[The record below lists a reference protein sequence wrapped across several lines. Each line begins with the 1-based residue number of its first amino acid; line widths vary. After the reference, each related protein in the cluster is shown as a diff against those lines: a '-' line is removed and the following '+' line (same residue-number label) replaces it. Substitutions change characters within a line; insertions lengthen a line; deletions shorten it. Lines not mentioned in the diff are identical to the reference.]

1 MPPTSLTTF
10 MNVPFAQRGAEGAA
24 DVVVQ
29 GIPFDLGT
37 TNRPGTRFGP
47 DAIRIASKIL
57 QWEPQRWP
65 WRYNFADRLTVVDVG
80 DIEFAYGHVAGMA
93 ETTTAAT
100 AQLLRAGHR
109 VLSLGGDHY
118 VTLPLLR
125 AFHAVHGPIPIL
137 HFDAHTDTDVAAHD
151 HHGVMFRVAADEGL
165 IDVAH
170 SLQVGIRTW
179 YDPPTH
185 LFEVADADWVNH
197 HGPAA
202 TLARIAAR
210 LGDRPFYLTIDIDC
224 LDPAFAPGTGTPVA
238 GGLTSNALLQIIR
251 GLGGRPIL
259 GADVVEVSPPY
270 DHAELT
276 ALAGATVALD
286 ILHVLAAQSVA
297 G

>member
-1 MPPTSLTTF
+1 MPIHSLTTF
-10 MNVPFAQRGAEGAA
+10 MNVPFTARGAEGSA

-65 WRYNFADRLTVVDVG
+65 WGYHFADRLSVVDVG
-80 DIEFAYGHVAGMA
+80 DIEFAYGHLAGMA
-93 ETTTAAT
+93 DTATAAT
-100 AQLLRAGHR
+100 TQLLRAGHR
-109 VLSLGGDHY
+109 VLSFGGDHY

-125 AFHAVHGPIPIL
+125 AFHAVHGPIPLL
-137 HFDAHTDTDVAAHD
+137 HFDAHTDTDAASHD

-165 IDVAH
+165 LDVAH

-185 LFEVADADWVNH
+185 LFEVADADWVNN
-197 HGPAA
+197 HGAAA
-202 TLARIAAR
+202 TLERIAAR

-238 GGLTSNALLQIIR
+238 GGLTSSTLLQIIR
-251 GLGGRPIL
+251 GLSGRRIL

-286 ILHVLAAQSVA
+286 ILHVMAAQSA
-297 G
+297 DA

>member
-1 MPPTSLTTF
+1 MPVQSLTTF
-10 MNVPFAQRGAEGAA
+10 MNLPFRQRGDEGAPG
-24 DVVVQ
+24 VVVQ

-47 DAIRIASKIL
+47 DAIRIASKML

-65 WRYNFADRLTVVDVG
+65 WEFNFADRVGVVDVG
-80 DIEFAYGHVAGMA
+80 DLEFPYGYVDGMVDA
-93 ETTTAAT
+93 TIAAT
-100 AQLLRAGHR
+100 TRLLRAGHR
-109 VLSLGGDHY
+109 VLSFGGDHY

-125 AFHAVHGPIPIL
+125 AFHAVHG
-137 HFDAHTDTDVAAHD
+137 
-151 HHGVMFRVAADEGL
+151 HHGVMFHVAAEEGL
-165 IDVAH
+165 LDVAH

-179 YDPPTH
+179 YDRATH
-185 LFEVADADWVNH
+185 RFEVLDADWVNN

-202 TLARIAAR
+202 VLERIGARV
-210 LGDRPFYLTIDIDC
+210 GNRPFYLTIDIDC

-238 GGLTSNALLQIIR
+238 GGLTSNMLLQVIR
-251 GLGGRPIL
+251 GLRGRSVL

-286 ILHVLAAQSVA
+286 ILQVMAAQGTSA
-297 G
+297 

>member
-1 MPPTSLTTF
+1 MPVQSLTTF
-10 MNVPFAQRGAEGAA
+10 MNLPFRQRGDEGAPG
-24 DVVVQ
+24 VVVQ

-47 DAIRIASKIL
+47 DAIRIASKML

-65 WRYNFADRLTVVDVG
+65 WEFNFADRVGVVDVG
-80 DIEFAYGHVAGMA
+80 DLEFPYGYVDGMVDA
-93 ETTTAAT
+93 TIAAT
-100 AQLLRAGHR
+100 TRLLRAGHR
-109 VLSLGGDHY
+109 VLSFGGDHY

-125 AFHAVHGPIPIL
+125 AFHAVHGPLPL
-137 HFDAHTDTDVAAHD
+137 VHFDAHCDTDVSSHD
-151 HHGVMFRVAADEGL
+151 HHGVMFHVAAEEGL
-165 IDVAH
+165 LDVAH

-179 YDPPTH
+179 YDRATH
-185 LFEVADADWVNH
+185 RFEVLDADWVNN

-202 TLARIAAR
+202 VLERIGARV
-210 LGDRPFYLTIDIDC
+210 GNRPFYLTIDIDC

-238 GGLTSNALLQIIR
+238 GGLTSNMLLQVIR
-251 GLGGRPIL
+251 GLRGRSVL

-286 ILHVLAAQSVA
+286 ILQVMAAQGTSA
-297 G
+297 